1 MLCYFPKTVVIMLYM
16 LRIKGSNPFYVTVAG
31 LTNITD
37 LYILN
42 ILFFRLPRF
51 YLLLISLDTYLVNI
65 CKDKA

>member
-42 ILFFRLPRF
+42 ILCFSDFLDF
-51 YLLLISLDTYLVNI
+51 ICYLFLWTHT
-65 CKDKA
+65 

>member
-1 MLCYFPKTVVIMLYM
+1 MLCYFPKTIVIMLYM

-42 ILFFRLPRF
+42 ILFFRLPRI

>member
-1 MLCYFPKTVVIMLYM
+1 MLYM

-42 ILFFRLPRF
+42 ILFFRLPRI

>member
-42 ILFFRLPRF
+42 ILFFRLPRI